1 MWKMLSNDWCEIGK
15 DKGVGIF
22 QVKRQTPPFSTDP
35 FILPATSRK
44 GGYFVNIV
52 WQSCICAITSIFSV
66 FVPSWYQDPIS
77 HNRRVSGCSLKK
89 FAGYK
94 GNQLELNTR
103 DKVPKLIK
111 YLFSNLY
118 LYLSQWAAVNSI
130 WQLNWKGNINL
141 TLEWNLQM
149 ADRTFGCQWPVTIG
163 DGDDDGWSLLLHTF
177 HWKLAWL
184 QCWWQWRLA
193 TSPLDHWQWTDE
205 EMGGKVER
213 GASGSFIFRV
223 QGVSW

>member
-35 FILPATSRK
+35 FILPATSRRS
-44 GGYFVNIV
+44 GYFVNIV

-66 FVPSWYQDPIS
+66 FVPPWHQEPITL
-77 HNRRVSGCSLKK
+77 NRRVSGCSLKK

-94 GNQLELNTR
+94 GNQLALNTR

-163 DGDDDGWSLLLHTF
+163 DGDDDGWP
-177 HWKLAWL
+177 LAVDGWGN
-184 QCWWQWRLA
+184 
-193 TSPLDHWQWTDE
+193 
-205 EMGGKVER
+205 GGKSGKR
-213 GASGSFIFRV
+213 GFREFHLQSSENV
-223 QGVSW
+223 LTAPYCDICRLYCLTVLGAMNLA